1 MNNTTLNV
9 DEILKDKNPGLYRIL
24 PGFLIR
30 YLKKI
35 VHQDELN
42 KFLENHG
49 NKRDFDF
56 LAAIISEFKPKLS
69 IEGLENIPEE
79 GGAVIAANH
88 PLGGLDAIAL
98 MHLVGT
104 KRKDL
109 KYLVNDI
116 LMNIKP
122 LENLFVPINKHG
134 RNSASGLNTINATYA
149 SDQLVLVFPAGLV
162 SRSIDGEIRDLE
174 WKKSFVTQARKYNKP
189 IIPVFIS
196 GNLSSFFYRLSRYR
210 NKLGIKANIEMLYLA
225 DEMYRQKGK
234 NIHITI
240 LPAIDIRQV
249 PGDKKDKQIAD
260 EIRNLIYEN
269 QK

>member
-1 MNNTTLNV
+1 MNNTTLDV
-9 DEILKDKNPGLYRIL
+9 EKILQDKNPGLYRVL
-24 PGFLIR
+24 PGFLVR

-42 KFLENHG
+42 SFLKNHG
-49 NKRDFDF
+49 DKRDFEF
-56 LAAIISEFKPKLS
+56 LAAIISEFKPKVS
-69 IEGLENIPEE
+69 IEGLENIPET

-98 MHLVGT
+98 MHMIGE

-134 RNSASGLNTINATYA
+134 RNSTSGLGTINSTYA

-162 SRSIDGEIRDLE
+162 SRRIDGEIKDLE

-189 IIPVFIS
+189 IIPVYIS
-196 GNLSSFFYRLSRYR
+196 GNLSSFFYKLSNYR
-210 NKLGIKANIEMLYLA
+210 NKVGIKANIEMLYLA
-225 DEMYRQKGK
+225 DEMYKQKGK

-240 LPAIDIRQV
+240 LPPIDISQWSEA
-249 PGDKKDKQIAD
+249 KKDQQIAV
-260 EIRNLIYEN
+260 EIRNLIY
-269 QK
+269 QKQK

>member
-1 MNNTTLNV
+1 MNKTTLDV
-9 DEILKDKNPGLYRIL
+9 EKILQEKNPGLYRVL
-24 PGFLIR
+24 PGFIVR

-42 KFLENHG
+42 AFLRNHG
-49 NKRDFDF
+49 DKRDFEF
-56 LAAIISEFKPKLS
+56 LEAIITEFKPKVS
-69 IEGLENIPEE
+69 IEGLENIPAE

-98 MHLVGT
+98 MHMIGT

-134 RNSASGLNTINATYA
+134 RNSASGLGNINETYA
-149 SDQLVLVFPAGLV
+149 SDQLILVFPAGLV
-162 SRSIDGEIRDLE
+162 SRKIEGKIMDLE
-174 WKKSFVTQARKYNKP
+174 WKKSFVTQAKKHNKP

-196 GNLSSFFYRLSRYR
+196 GQLSSFFYRLSRYR
-210 NKLGIKANIEMLYLA
+210 TKMGIKANIEMLYLA
-225 DEMYRQKGK
+225 DEMYQQKGK
-234 NIHITI
+234 HIHITV
-240 LPAIDIRQV
+240 LPPVDPRQQSENT
-249 PGDKKDKQIAD
+249 KDNQIAT
-260 EIRNLIYEN
+260 EIRNIIYEN